1 MLLTFDRVGETLDDR
16 DEEELEY
23 WRAEYAA
30 NAACAASCGAIK
42 RCNRFIENSYKNHAE
57 PRRRLCAASG
67 NFYVL
72 S

>member
-16 DEEELEY
+16 DEEELER

-42 RCNRFIENSYKNHAE
+42 RFNRFIENSYKNHAE

-67 NFYVL
+67 NLYVL

>member
-16 DEEELEY
+16 DEEELER

-42 RCNRFIENSYKNHAE
+42 RFNRFIEN
-57 PRRRLCAASG
+57 
-67 NFYVL
+67 
-72 S
+72 